1 MEKHLF
7 NDEMYLIL
15 NKDGTQFRR
24 NKRKI
29 KPMIYHLPFS
39 FITKE
44 EYQDC
49 KVAVFEL
56 KEIVTINQLR
66 KNILKSEE
74 NKNG

>member
-24 NKRKI
+24 NGKKI
-29 KPMIYHLPFS
+29 KPMIYHLPLN
-39 FITKE
+39 FITKK

-66 KNILKSEE
+66 KNIYKSEE
-74 NKNG
+74 K